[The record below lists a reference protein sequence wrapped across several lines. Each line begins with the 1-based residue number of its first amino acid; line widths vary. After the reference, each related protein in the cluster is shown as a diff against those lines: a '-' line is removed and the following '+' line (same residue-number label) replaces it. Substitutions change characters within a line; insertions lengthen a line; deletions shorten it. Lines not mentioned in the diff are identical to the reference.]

1 MAMKK
6 LGAGW
11 TKPAKTKQ
19 GNYVNVQVT
28 EDIPKGSFIQIWKNE
43 RKVDGTNQPDFN
55 VVCYIK

>member
-11 TKPAKTKQ
+11 TRSAKSKE
-19 GNYVNVQVT
+19 GSYVNVQIT

-43 RKVDGTNQPDFN
+43 RKQTAKQPDFN